1 MRREE
6 LESWLCDGV
15 EREPT
20 PTEMAILLGTESD
33 FAAPTTRRTI
43 RFVLAVLRDI
53 YAEEAA
59 VWRWLYRPRSDLA
72 DLRAIDLLRGN
83 RTAQLESL
91 VVSEWNAGVLNRNL
105 ASRDQETVLSR

>member
-6 LESWLCDGV
+6 LETWLCDGA

-33 FAAPTTRRTI
+33 FAAPSVRRSI

-53 YAEEAA
+53 YADEAA

-72 DLRAIDLLRGN
+72 DGRAVDLIRAD
-83 RTAQLESL
+83 RSAHIESL

>member
-6 LESWLCDGV
+6 LETWLSDGV

-33 FAAPTTRRTI
+33 FAAPSIRRSI

-59 VWRWLYRPRSDLA
+59 VWRWLYRPRRDLA
-72 DLRAIDLLRGN
+72 ELRAVDLLRSN
-83 RTAQLESL
+83 RAVQLESL
-91 VVSEWNAGVLNRNL
+91 VVAEWNAGVLNRNL